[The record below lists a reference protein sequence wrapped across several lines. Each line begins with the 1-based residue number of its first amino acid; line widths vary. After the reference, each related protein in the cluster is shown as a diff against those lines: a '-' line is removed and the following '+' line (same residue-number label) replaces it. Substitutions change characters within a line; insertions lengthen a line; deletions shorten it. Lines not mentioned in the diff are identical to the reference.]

1 MNPSPS
7 ALPAILLAEDDP
19 VSASFLAEAIRTL
32 PAMVTTVTTI
42 AEAEAACRQHR
53 FDLLLID
60 AHLPDGRGE
69 TLLQALR
76 QQGIHTPALA
86 HTANA
91 DATVCDRLSAAGFLQ
106 VLSKPIPLAALHT
119 ALRQHLHDWP
129 GASPAWD
136 DATALLAVG
145 GNPAHMHAL
154 RGLFLKELP
163 LQQARIANCLQ
174 QGDTHGVMSE
184 LHKLTASCG
193 FVGAGHVAQAVQ
205 ALRAAPR
212 DARAQQ
218 ALDQA
223 IKHTL
228 EQPPPVQ
235 A

>member
-32 PAMVTTVTTI
+32 PAMVTTATTI

-91 DATVCDRLSAAGFLQ
+91 DTATCDQLSAAGFLQ
-106 VLSKPIPLAALHT
+106 VLAKPIPLTALHT
-119 ALRQHLHDWP
+119 ALRQYLYATP
-129 GASPAWD
+129 SASPTWD

-145 GNPAHMHAL
+145 GNPAHMQAL

-163 LQQARIANCLQ
+163 LQQARITSCIQ

-193 FVGAGHVAQAVQ
+193 FVGAGQVAQAVQ
-205 ALRAAPR
+205 ALRATPL
-212 DARAQQ
+212 DASAQH
-218 ALDQA
+218 ALDHA
-223 IKHTL
+223 IQHTL
-228 EQPPPVQ
+228 KQPPPVQ